1 MQRLTL
7 PRDICNG
14 YVSMEILNNLTG
26 KRASSVPAE
35 VPAVG
40 TASLDKAEADLKK
53 AVGKLKSMKAS
64 NPIISSKLSLNTSR
78 SCRNLVL
85 NESSPLAAVPPID
98 AEKTMWLN
106 YEYPAITFDKMR
118 KFFGLPRLRRK
129 AHFITISSTSGTDME
144 INSFS
149 IITDDKSGIK

>member
-40 TASLDKAEADLKK
+40 TVSLDKAEADLKE
-53 AVGKLKSMKAS
+53 AVGTLKSMKAS

-85 NESSPLAAVPPID
+85 NDSSPLAAVPPID
-98 AEKTMWLN
+98 AEKAM
-106 YEYPAITFDKMR
+106 
-118 KFFGLPRLRRK
+118 
-129 AHFITISSTSGTDME
+129 
-144 INSFS
+144 
-149 IITDDKSGIK
+149 